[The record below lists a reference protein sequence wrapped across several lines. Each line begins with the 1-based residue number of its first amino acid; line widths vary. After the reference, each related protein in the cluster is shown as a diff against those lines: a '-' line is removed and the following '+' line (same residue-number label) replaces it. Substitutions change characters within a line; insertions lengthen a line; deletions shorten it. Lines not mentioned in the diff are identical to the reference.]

1 MGHSILCRWS
11 FHLVTPPVLVDRAPR
26 RTPST
31 MGVPACEAAA
41 RRSADQARV
50 RVAQMRRGSNP

>member
-1 MGHSILCRWS
+1 MGHSILCRPS
-11 FHLVTPPVLVDRAPR
+11 FHLVTPGARRIGPR
-26 RTPST
+26 GGRLRPW
-31 MGVPACEAAA
+31 VPACEAAA